1 MAYSANRT
9 RACYADLHKTALCV
23 ARRALAS
30 SAYQSLAEDFVQD
43 AIAVCIKRAK
53 TCSETGA
60 LQVITAKGTVYPA
73 REFVCLRVKRDIQ
86 SFFNPA
92 VRATRTPAEVDVE
105 QITCQT
111 DPVEAIA
118 INDAVRQLSKADQSL
133 IAAKCAGSLEG
144 ADAKTRK
151 ALQRAL
157 TRFKS
162 QLER

>member
-1 MAYSANRT
+1 MAHSASCTNT
-9 RACYADLHKTALCV
+9 CYADLRKIALYV

-30 SAYQSLAEDFVQD
+30 SDYQTLAEDFAQD
-43 AIAVCIKRAK
+43 ALAACFKRATACPK
-53 TCSETGA
+53 TGA
-60 LQVITAKGTVYPA
+60 LQVTTAKGTVYPV
-73 REFVCLRVKRDIQ
+73 RKFVCLRVKRDIQ

-92 VRATRTPAEVDVE
+92 LRATRTPAEVDVE

>member
-1 MAYSANRT
+1 MAHSANCT
-9 RACYADLHKTALCV
+9 NTCYADLHKVALRV

-53 TCSETGA
+53 TCPETGA
-60 LQVITAKGTVYPA
+60 LQVTTAKGTVYPV

-86 SFFNPA
+86 SFFKPA
-92 VRATRTPAEVDVE
+92 LRATRTPAEVDVE
-105 QITCQT
+105 QIACRT
-111 DPVEAIA
+111 DHVEAIA
-118 INDAVRQLSKADQSL
+118 INDAVRQLSNVDQSL
-133 IAAKCAGSLEG
+133 ISAKCAGSLEG

-151 ALQRAL
+151 ALQRAVA
-157 TRFKS
+157 RFKS